1 MSFSEIVSARIE
13 SQGIQR
19 TPYSLELYSSAVWEL
34 ETRQGTEFV
43 DCDVADLP
51 GITKFSG
58 YHPAFYDYAE
68 CPDIRSGIRHDNRW
82 QCRWTMPG
90 YLDQGMQ
97 HIGESESD
105 VLIQFLDNEDCGE
118 SDQSIDDHIADA
130 LSRLAALADDGD
142 TDAERFIRQY
152 FDISTDEQE

>member
-1 MSFSEIVSARIE
+1 
-13 SQGIQR
+13 
-19 TPYSLELYSSAVWEL
+19 
-34 ETRQGTEFV
+34 
-43 DCDVADLP
+43 
-51 GITKFSG
+51 
-58 YHPAFYDYAE
+58 
-68 CPDIRSGIRHDNRW
+68 
-82 QCRWTMPG
+82 
-90 YLDQGMQ
+90 MQ